1 MLLQLEHLR
10 WTRSSYPPSSY
21 PKSKELEEF
30 TFNMKF
36 NKLTVGLAAFALGIA
51 SAASIYDVTLPTSM
65 SVGSAQLKAGNYKV
79 EMQGDKAVF
88 KMGKTSVEVPAKLE
102 KSDQQYSYTSV
113 VSDGNKLVE
122 IDLGRKAEKI
132 VFSPVAGTNAGGSK

>member
-1 MLLQLEHLR
+1 
-10 WTRSSYPPSSY
+10 
-21 PKSKELEEF
+21 
-30 TFNMKF
+30 MKF
-36 NKLTVGLAAFALGIA
+36 AKLTVGLAAFALGIV
-51 SAASIYDVTLPTSM
+51 SAASNYDVTLPSSM

-113 VSDGNKLVE
+113 VTNGDKLVE
-122 IDLGRKAEKI
+122 IDLGRKAGKI
-132 VFSPVAGTNAGGSK
+132 VFGPAAGPNAGGSK

>member
-1 MLLQLEHLR
+1 
-10 WTRSSYPPSSY
+10 
-21 PKSKELEEF
+21 
-30 TFNMKF
+30 MKF

-79 EMQGDKAVF
+79 EMQGAKAVF

-132 VFSPVAGTNAGGSK
+132 LFSPAAGTNAGGSK